1 MEFSR
6 GKRKLVLALEK
17 KATKSWGR
25 YKSDEEN
32 VDGEQQQEDKGA

>member
-25 YKSDEEN
+25 YRNDEEY
-32 VDGEQQQEDKGA
+32 VDGEQHQEDKGA